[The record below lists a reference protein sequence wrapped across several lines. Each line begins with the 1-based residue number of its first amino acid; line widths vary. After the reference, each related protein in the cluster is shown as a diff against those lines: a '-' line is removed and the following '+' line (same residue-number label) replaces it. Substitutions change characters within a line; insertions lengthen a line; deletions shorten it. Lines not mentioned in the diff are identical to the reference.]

1 MLYATTYYVM
11 SKVLFGII
19 IIVFVIILGG
29 VILPGVVDETA
40 SDEYSEP
47 FSVVTGVGVTNT
59 TETLS
64 YASYYDDLTGLSATS
79 DNVADT
85 PVVMD
90 YDPTS
95 YEVVVGSLAASDSR
109 ILTVTY
115 DREAGTQFYG
125 FGPFLR
131 FLPTLV
137 IIGGVIA
144 GIIAIYF
151 GVKERR

>member
-1 MLYATTYYVM
+1 MNYTSTTYEV
-11 SKVLFGII
+11 GIA
-19 IIVFVIILGG
+19 G
-29 VILPGVVDETA
+29 
-40 SDEYSEP
+40 
-47 FSVVTGVGVTNT
+47 
-59 TETLS
+59 
-64 YASYYDDLTGLSATS
+64 
-79 DNVADT
+79 
-85 PVVMD
+85 
-90 YDPTS
+90 
-95 YEVVVGSLAASDSR
+95 LAASDSR
-109 ILTVTY
+109 ILTIAY